1 MFSVSISYEEAVE
14 RHKKVKL
21 RQKIKV
27 RLGGGKLY
35 LDVAYWCREFARYR
49 DKQTLKGLLR
59 VLSIFMF
66 GGKTVNFFWRKGF
79 TDEQNKIIR
88 GFVPRKNQILYH
100 WTAIDFV
107 EEIQNKGLVPGR
119 AHQYVYLTDD
129 PEYMEHSGFLFGKT
143 RAYGH
148 DSTFV
153 ALEVAAE
160 ELLKSENIYQMAE
173 EHEFVV
179 KCVPAACIG
188 EVQI

>member
-1 MFSVSISYEEAVE
+1 MLSMSISYKEAVE
-14 RHKKVKL
+14 WHKQVKL

-27 RLGGGKLY
+27 RLRGGKLY
-35 LDVAYWCREFARYR
+35 YDVVYWCREFAGYR
-49 DKQTLKGLLR
+49 DKQTMKGLLR
-59 VLSIFMF
+59 ALLIFMF

-107 EEIQNKGLVPGR
+107 EEIQKEGLKPGR

-129 PEYMEHSGFLFGKT
+129 PEYIMRSGFLFGKT
-143 RAYGH
+143 RKYGR
-148 DSTFV
+148 DTTFV

-160 ELLKSENIYQMAE
+160 ELLKSGNIYQMAE

-179 KCVPAACIG
+179 KSVPAECIG
-188 EVQI
+188 EVKI